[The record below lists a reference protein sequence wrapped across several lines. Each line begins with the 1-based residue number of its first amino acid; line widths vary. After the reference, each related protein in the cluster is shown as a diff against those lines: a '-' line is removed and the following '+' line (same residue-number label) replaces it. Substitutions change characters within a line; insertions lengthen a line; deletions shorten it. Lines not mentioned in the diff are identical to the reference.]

1 MKPAVRCLL
10 LLCLLSAS
18 WLAEAARP
26 GQKDTGRGQWGRKGD
41 GRFSDRDSHH
51 RRKSDY
57 YARADSRTHS
67 RGRRRRRSKSD
78 SRSPARS
85 KKPSEPACKESPG
98 YTEYKRQK
106 QEALAWQERHLQA
119 QALAL
124 CLEER
129 EKQKKSAEQAD
140 SSAGPAHFTQPT
152 VAEVKAP
159 KARSS
164 VPPMPSKSV
173 PNREPDSDEVSDGD
187 KIPVAILKLVEAEL
201 GHTVSFG
208 NKPLTSQ
215 SVETRLASAKPPG
228 KSLNAFIVR
237 YGKGKAPP
245 TRNAAKTKM
254 VAALMKELK
263 F

>member
-1 MKPAVRCLL
+1 MIHGLRKLAAMGKKTPAEGSGAAKVMAVFLIEIPT
-10 LLCLLSAS
+10 SVAS
-18 WLAEAARP
+18 LTIMPGLTRGPTPAAGVDVDQSQIPALQPEARSLVSLPAKNRPVTRNTSVKNKKLWLGKSVISRLRLWLYAW
-26 GQKDTGRGQWGRKGD
+26 KNGRN
-41 GRFSDRDSHH
+41 
-51 RRKSDY
+51 
-57 YARADSRTHS
+57 
-67 RGRRRRRSKSD
+67 RRRQQ
-78 SRSPARS
+78 SRPIRLQGLIISPSR
-85 KKPSEPACKESPG
+85 
-98 YTEYKRQK
+98 
-106 QEALAWQERHLQA
+106 L
-119 QALAL
+119 
-124 CLEER
+124 
-129 EKQKKSAEQAD
+129 
-140 SSAGPAHFTQPT
+140 
-152 VAEVKAP
+152 AEVKAP